1 MTTPLIQSRRLIF
14 LGLVLFLLGLI
25 LGLFVPSFANPR
37 MALSGH
43 LEGILNGLFLCVL
56 GIIWQRLALGPKW
69 HAFAFWLAVYGA
81 FANYLA
87 VIVAAVTGQG
97 RMMPIAGGKD
107 GTFMI
112 EGLIS
117 FLLVSLS
124 VAMLLVCGI
133 VLTGFYRYMRLS
145 SDDASKA

>member
-1 MTTPLIQSRRLIF
+1 MTTSLIQSRRLIF
-14 LGLVLFLLGLI
+14 LGLVLFLLGLV

-43 LEGILNGLFLCVL
+43 LEGILNGLFLSVL
-56 GIIWQRLALGPKW
+56 GIIWQRLALGLKW
-69 HAFAFWLAVYGA
+69 RMLAFWLAVYGA

-87 VIVAAVTGQG
+87 VIVAAATGQG
-97 RMMPIAGGKD
+97 SMMPIAGGKD
-107 GTFMI
+107 GTFLI

-124 VAMLLVCGI
+124 VAMLFVCGI
-133 VLTGFYRYMRLS
+133 VLVGFYRYMRLS
-145 SDDASKA
+145 PDDASKS